1 MKWSLSNYEIALSKG
16 IIHNISNERLCIT
29 HGSRFWSPCI
39 IILILMHVSPWHEFN
54 FKLFFGGV
62 KPLFEDKKHGLKLY

>member
-1 MKWSLSNYEIALSKG
+1 MRDYAL
-16 IIHNISNERLCIT
+16 LMDLA
-29 HGSRFWSPCI
+29 FDLPCI

-54 FKLFFGGV
+54 FKPFLGGV